1 MSITTFL
8 GLGYYTSPLDQFL
21 KDFDQAHPNLSAAQQ
36 QELDKYKKI
45 YKLRDDASDKKIP
58 SSFWEKF

>member
-21 KDFDQAHPNLSAAQQ
+21 KDFDQAHPDLSAAQK

-45 YKLRDDASDKKIP
+45 FKLRDDASDKKIP
-58 SSFWEKF
+58 PDFWEKF